1 MYIYN
6 LNKTNNSS
14 LPILDP
20 DYNYDTLYSKENM
33 RDFFK
38 SIQKP
43 EQTTF
48 ITGIYIQYHITPY
61 LYENFTDF
69 YYHFYQPIEDSI
81 QEHFNFDY
89 ANLYSERSDSYF
101 IVTFNITEQEI
112 SNAIDNL
119 YQKLAHQTF
128 TYHQNECE
136 IQLKCGVYFSHVRIN
151 PFDFYQAS
159 KKQFDEIL
167 CKEQSFL
174 SLQNLLMV
182 R

>member
-61 LYENFTDF
+61 LYEKF
-69 YYHFYQPIEDSI
+69 
-81 QEHFNFDY
+81 
-89 ANLYSERSDSYF
+89 
-101 IVTFNITEQEI
+101 
-112 SNAIDNL
+112 
-119 YQKLAHQTF
+119 QTF
-128 TYHQNECE
+128 TITFIN
-136 IQLKCGVYFSHVRIN
+136 QLKIVFKN
-151 PFDFYQAS
+151 
-159 KKQFDEIL
+159 IL
-167 CKEQSFL
+167 ILIMQIYIL
-174 SLQNLLMV
+174 NVVIVILLLLLI
-182 R
+182 